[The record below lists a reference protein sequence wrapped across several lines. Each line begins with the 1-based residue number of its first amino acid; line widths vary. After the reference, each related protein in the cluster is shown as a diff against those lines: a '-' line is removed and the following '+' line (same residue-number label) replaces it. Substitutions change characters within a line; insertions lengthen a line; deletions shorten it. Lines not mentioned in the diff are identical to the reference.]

1 MTEYIATLCQMAG
14 TEFVP
19 LESMNIIASNDEDA
33 VQKALKWQTGTVT
46 TIPFDQRTWL
56 HVTKDGK
63 GIFSKEF
70 GKI

>member
-1 MTEYIATLCQMAG
+1 MTEYIAAVCQMAG

-19 LESMNIIASNDEDA
+19 LESLNITASNDEDA
-33 VQKALKWQTGTVT
+33 VQKALKRQTGTIA

-56 HVTKDGK
+56 QVTKDGK